1 MKRKRQQTG
10 YIFKARGH
18 WYVRYFEDRTVN
30 GELRH
35 DRVAKQIGEVTTR
48 GKRPPQKIENEAR
61 EIVAAATVTNAT
73 PGRVVTL
80 GEFVDRVYFPH
91 IQQHKRP
98 STLKG
103 YKDIWRNHA
112 KAQGADVWLKDVR
125 TFHVQGWLDAIA
137 APGTLGRN
145 SLKHIKTFLSAVFKL
160 AKQQGYYTG
169 ENPVRDT
176 ATSPKAAEPQETYA
190 YELPG
195 IQQMLSVMP
204 EPAATIFAVAA
215 FTGLRRGELQGLRW
229 EDYQDGEVRVSRAIW
244 EGHVSDPKTGRS
256 KGAVPVIKQVADRLE
271 FHRLRNGNPQQGP
284 MFPNTKKQPDGST
297 KPLCLNNVLGRQILP
312 ALTRCEHCG
321 KASADHAE
329 AKHDFKLDEKFPKWR
344 GWHAARRGL
353 GSNLYALGVPE
364 KVIQQILRHANV
376 STTTT
381 YYIKTIPAQVTD
393 AMEKLQEA
401 LPESFSGTTAVK
413 QEQEATL
420 GTLVATK
427 AGPREW
433 NTSSSSAVN

>member
-1 MKRKRQQTG
+1 MRRKRQQNG
-10 YIFKARGH
+10 YIFKARGN

-48 GKRPPQKIENEAR
+48 GKRPPQKIEDAAR
-61 EIVAAATVTNAT
+61 EIVAAATVTNAN

-112 KAQGADVWLKDVR
+112 KAHCSGEWLKDVR

-137 APGTLGRN
+137 APGKLGRN

-160 AKQQGYYTG
+160 AKQQGYYDG

-190 YELPG
+190 YELTE

-215 FTGLRRGELQGLRW
+215 FAGLRRGELQGLRW
-229 EDYQDGEVRVSRAIW
+229 EDFKDGEIRVSRAIW
-244 EGHVSDPKTGRS
+244 EGQVNDPKTGRS

-271 FHRLRNGNPQQGP
+271 FHRLRHGNEQTGP
-284 MFPNTKKQPDGST
+284 MFANGSKEP
-297 KPLCLNNVLGRQILP
+297 KPLCLNNVLNRQILP
-312 ALTRCEHCG
+312 ALKRCEVCG
-321 KASADHAE
+321 KAELDHAE
-329 AKHDFKLDEKFPKWR
+329 STHDFKLDETFPKWR

-353 GSNLYALGVPE
+353 GSNLYALGVSE

-376 STTTT
+376 STTAT
-381 YYIKTIPAQVTD
+381 YYIKTVPAQVTD
-393 AMEKLQEA
+393 AMEKLEQA
-401 LPESFSGTTAVK
+401 LPESLSGND
-413 QEQEATL
+413 
-420 GTLVATK
+420 VATH
-427 AGPREW
+427 AI
-433 NTSSSSAVN
+433 NAAASSAVN